1 MSDGCD
7 PLDLASDL
15 ETDFRERAIKATQ
28 SKLVE
33 TDPDFDG
40 KHCVDGGERIPVERL
55 RMGKIRCVACQEV
68 REQRSKFFRS

>member
-33 TDPDFDG
+33 TDPDFDV
-40 KHCVDGGERIPVERL
+40 KHCVDGG
-55 RMGKIRCVACQEV
+55 
-68 REQRSKFFRS
+68 